1 MIFIKFNANINI
13 EKELN
18 IRANK
23 MIAKNLK
30 QFFHFLLQDQSVQE
44 NLKEATDQESFVQM
58 AVKLGKDK
66 GYKFTIKELEAAIS
80 QAKSPIFEEL
90 SDEQLELVAGGKKAG
105 GDGWTIGLSCNKN
118 CN

>member
-1 MIFIKFNANINI
+1 
-13 EKELN
+13 
-18 IRANK
+18 

-80 QAKSPIFEEL
+80 QAKAPICEEL

-105 GDGWTIGLSCNKN
+105 GDGLTIGLTCNNN